1 MPKIKVSLPQRARL
15 RGVCVACALG
25 DATSFILNMIV
36 RPCRSTLSLD
46 PEALEGRLSKGGSRR
61 EAIDG

>member
-36 RPCRSTLSLD
+36 RPCRSTLSFD
-46 PEALEGRLSKGGSRR
+46 PVVRP
-61 EAIDG
+61 

>member
-1 MPKIKVSLPQRARL
+1 MPKITVSLPQRARL

-36 RPCRSTLSLD
+36 RPR
-46 PEALEGRLSKGGSRR
+46 GSQR